1 MKEFK
6 VVNKVDNAEQYTG
19 AQPHSDIY
27 DNYVGAPVEAETAA
41 EAIEFAIDKLCEDI
55 RSNGYDCECDNETIT
70 VYDTDGNIYEQY
82 YDFKVE

>member
-1 MKEFK
+1 MREFK

-55 RSNGYDCECDNETIT
+55 CNNGYKCKINGETIT
-70 VYDTDGNIYEQY
+70 VYDENGNVHEQY
-82 YDFKVE
+82 YDFKAE